1 MRSPGDENVTRMSRL
16 SLLVIA
22 ALAFVVGIS
31 NAFTPRPLETH
42 EVFVAQTAREMLAA
56 HEWVLP
62 TFNAEPRLNKPP
74 LAYWLVMGL
83 ERVFPSVVPVP
94 EWKARLPSAVAAA
107 VVAVFSALVAFRLYR
122 CSRTALLAGLLVA
135 ASSGVF
141 RYGNNARPEMLYAAA
156 CSLMLWG
163 VVESASAMDRSGRQ
177 TVFAALIWIGAALAI
192 LAKGPHFPAL
202 ILVGVVVHAVIAGEH
217 RRLVSVLR
225 PYWGLPLMLAISL
238 PWVLAVMAKAPTAGV
253 TWFEQIS
260 DAPDRGERSWAE
272 LFAPYYLW
280 GLPQIILPWAVLLP
294 FGLASPFS
302 RSVDATLKNGR
313 VLLWVFAVVFVALSV
328 TTHRRSYYMLPMLA
342 ALAPL
347 AAAGTLDAVGKLRAP
362 WNTRL
367 TSVLWLAC
375 GLAIATLAWLGT
387 QDWVWGRGGAAK
399 QAFADTVAGTVGAEP
414 VLLLGERPGLITYRL
429 NRTTPVA
436 DSASDLP
443 TMMGGHAA
451 WLVLPPSRLSELPP
465 TLTASAPAAQQSTG
479 ESAEDRVLIHLI
491 PSNDP

>member
-1 MRSPGDENVTRMSRL
+1 MSRL
-16 SLLVIA
+16 CLLVVA
-22 ALAFVVGIS
+22 ALAFAVGIS

-62 TFNAEPRLNKPP
+62 TFNGEPRLNKPP

-83 ERVFPSVVPVP
+83 ERAFPSVVPVP
-94 EWKARLPSAVAAA
+94 EWKARLPSAFAGV
-107 VVAVFSALVAFRLYR
+107 VVAVCSSLIALRLYR
-122 CSRTALLAGLLVA
+122 SGRTAMLAGLLVA

-163 VVESASAMDRSGRQ
+163 VVESGAAIDRSRRQ
-177 TVFAALIWIGAALAI
+177 TVFAAVIWIGGALAI

-202 ILVGVVVHAVIAGEH
+202 ILVGVVAHAVTAREH
-217 RRLVSVLR
+217 RRLASVLR
-225 PYWGLPLMLAISL
+225 PFWGVPLMLAISL
-238 PWVLAVMAKAPTAGV
+238 PWVLAVMAKVPTAGV

-272 LFAPYYLW
+272 LLAPYYVW
-280 GLPQIILPWAVLLP
+280 GLPQIILPWAVLVP
-294 FGLASPFS
+294 FGLASPFT
-302 RSVDATLKNGR
+302 RSVDAALKNGR
-313 VLLWVFAVVFVALSV
+313 LLFWVFAVVFIALSV

-347 AAAGTLDAVGKLRAP
+347 AAAGTLDAVGKVGAP
-362 WNTRL
+362 WHARV
-367 TSVLWLAC
+367 SRVLWLAC
-375 GLAIATLAWLGT
+375 GFTIAALAWLGT
-387 QDWVWGRGGAAK
+387 QDWVWGRGGAGK
-399 QAFADTVAGTVGAEP
+399 QAFADAVAETVGTEP

-429 NRTTPVA
+429 NRRTPVA

-443 TMMGGHAA
+443 TMMGGDAA
-451 WLVLPPSRLSELPP
+451 WLVLPPSRLSELPA
-465 TLTASAPAAQQSTG
+465 TVTAGTVAAQQSTG
-479 ESAEDRVLIHLI
+479 ESAEDRVLIHLTPV
-491 PSNDP
+491 PSH